1 MGLKQE
7 LRNEMMAIQPTQM
20 DAIVVVRLLKLDG
33 YVFWD
38 LLQLVIGALSVLMG
52 MSKIVQQIRNTVLQ
66 DEATV
71 LKQVPKNV
79 MMAIQLTQM
88 DAIVVVHRL
97 KQAGFVW
104 EEAQQHLT
112 LALCAQLVFIKIILL
127 TRNTVFQIEEIHLK
141 QASKN
146 ETTVTQLTETVAI
159 AAEHRLKQVGYE

>member
-1 MGLKQE
+1 
-7 LRNEMMAIQPTQM
+7 
-20 DAIVVVRLLKLDG
+20 
-33 YVFWD
+33 
-38 LLQLVIGALSVLMG
+38 
-52 MSKIVQQIRNTVLQ
+52 
-66 DEATV
+66 
-71 LKQVPKNV
+71 
-79 MMAIQLTQM
+79 MAIQLTQM